1 MSTSGE
7 DLTPQ
12 PPLPRG
18 EGKPAADLTPQPPLP
33 RGEGEEKPIKS
44 LAALAE
50 GAAALGV
57 PLTASQLDAFARL
70 RDLLIEWN
78 ARVNLTAI
86 TAPEEIVTR
95 HFLDS
100 LTCALAVPAERRAA
114 SLRALDVGSGAGFPA
129 LPLAIAFPHWRVTAL
144 EATAKKVRF
153 QEAACAE
160 LGLRNVR
167 PLAGRAEELARKLGQ
182 RGRYDLVTARAVAAL
197 PTLLEYCCPF
207 ARVGGLCVFPKKG
220 DLAEELVAGRR
231 AAHTLAARLLD
242 PIPIAIPPLDDGR
255 VLLLARQERPCPAE
269 YPRPAGAPTTRPLG
283 GR

>member
-1 MSTSGE
+1 
-7 DLTPQ
+7 
-12 PPLPRG
+12 
-18 EGKPAADLTPQPPLP
+18 
-33 RGEGEEKPIKS
+33 
-44 LAALAE
+44 
-50 GAAALGV
+50 
-57 PLTASQLDAFARL
+57 
-70 RDLLIEWN
+70 LLIEWN

-100 LTCALAVPAERRAA
+100 LTCALAVPIERRAA

-129 LPLAIAFPHWRVTAL
+129 LPLAIAYPRWRVTAL

-153 QEAACAE
+153 MEAACAE

-167 PLAGRAEELARKLGQ
+167 PLVGRAEEVARKQGQ

-207 ARVGGLCVFPKKG
+207 ARVGGLCVLPKKG
-220 DLAEELVAGRR
+220 DLAEELAAGRR

-242 PIPIAIPPLDDGR
+242 PVLVAVPPLDDGR
-255 VLLLARQERPCPAE
+255 VLLVARQERPCPAE
-269 YPRPAGAPTTRPLG
+269 YPRPAGAPAQRPLG
-283 GR
+283 GSQATRL